1 MSPARR
7 TRGSD
12 INTLARLRAVLTSPT
27 LLRLG
32 ARLNFDQPVG
42 RPPVHPP
49 YVLLAYGTL
58 ARLARSGVRVEYDLT
73 ESATW
78 KMARELLVTAT
89 ADLGLDVPPP
99 GRRPPRWDHWRWI
112 RDHYL
117 TTDEGLAQLGRE
129 YPAVAADLA
138 RSLGLCRTDGPG
150 TLTHPDRTRCVYGDG
165 TLVRPIYAPP
175 ETVEIT
181 LDDGT
186 RQKRYP
192 DPRTGELHEQ
202 PLHRY
207 DPDLQPHHG
216 RLGPVL
222 THGYVAWHVRGPKPY
237 QRVVLA
243 VDHVSAPG
251 QEAAT
256 SVRLAGEVHRHL
268 GHGVQAAIYDGA
280 MHGVHIEHLMR
291 RYGWLVLAKTPAA
304 GAPETGIEKP
314 LFVNHAGKRQRSYP
328 LGFHTHDT
336 PAGSCRHQLAA
347 LDGAV
352 VEIDLDDNGDPV
364 VVDRLERGAV
374 KRSRRATGEYHFN
387 IGYRIPCPR
396 EPCTT
401 WLSPHPGRRNDTGRP
416 HNIRII
422 AESDPDFAHLY
433 GLRNDA
439 ENFHSNLK
447 RTLIVDRAMSL
458 GWRRGLIDIYCY
470 ALLNNALAE
479 HQAARALTSSNTTLT
494 RVRRHYS
501 S

>member
-1 MSPARR
+1 MSSR
-7 TRGSD
+7 TNARGSD
-12 INTLARLRAVLTSPT
+12 INTLARLRAILTSPT
-27 LLRLG
+27 LLTLGSRLD
-32 ARLNFDQPVG
+32 FDHPVG

-58 ARLARSGVRVEYDLT
+58 ARLARSGVRVEYDLG
-73 ESATW
+73 EPATW
-78 KMARELLVTAT
+78 DTARQMLTTAT
-89 ADLGLDVPPP
+89 TKLGLDVPPP
-99 GRRPPRWDHWRWI
+99 GRRPPRWDHWRWL
-112 RDHYL
+112 RDRYL
-117 TTDEGLAQLGRE
+117 TTDDGLAHLGRE
-129 YPAVAADLA
+129 YPEVAADLA
-138 RSLGLCRTDGPG
+138 RTLGLCRTDGPG
-150 TLTHPDRTRCVYGDG
+150 TLTPPDRTRCIYGDG

-181 LDDGT
+181 LDDGS
-186 RQKRYP
+186 RQVRYP

-202 PLHRY
+202 PRHRY

-222 THGYVAWHVRGPKPY
+222 THGYVAWHARGPEPY

-243 VDHVSAPG
+243 VDHIDAPG

-256 SVRLAGEVHRHL
+256 SVRLAGTVYRHL
-268 GHGVQAAIYDGA
+268 GHGVQAAVYDGA
-280 MHGVHIEHLMR
+280 MHGVHIDHLMR

-304 GAPETGIEKP
+304 TALEPGLHQP

-336 PAGSCRHQLAA
+336 PTGPCRHQLAA

-352 VEIDLDDNGDPV
+352 VELDLDENGDPV
-364 VVDRLERGAV
+364 VVHHLERGAV
-374 KRSRRATGEYHFN
+374 KRSRRATGEHHFN

-396 EPCTT
+396 QPCTA
-401 WLSPHPGRRNDTGRP
+401 WLSPHPGRADDLGRP
-416 HNIRII
+416 HNIRVI

-470 ALLNNALAE
+470 ALLNNALTE
-479 HQAARALTSSNTTLT
+479 YQATRTAVDTRLSRTRRRYLT
-494 RVRRHYS
+494 
-501 S
+501 